1 MKPSLFGLL
10 LAGGRSNRMGR
21 DKASMVI
28 GTDGLNQG
36 QRAVQELSP
45 FCQKVFL
52 SLRAG
57 QTAPEGCE
65 HLEVVRDNPELSG
78 PLTGILAAFKQEPDA
93 AWLVMACDLPFV
105 TPEVLN
111 KLVDARTDGTS
122 FIAYASATDG
132 LPEPL
137 CAIYE
142 PSARAI
148 LQRHAERNHLC
159 PRHIMIEERASLL
172 ELPPSCRRALENM
185 NTPEDIAAA
194 TGEKQIHIGW
204 FGALAEE
211 RGCREETVLTSTQ
224 TAGAFLEEFANNHN
238 LSGLRGHVRIAVND
252 EFAQHD
258 HALCTGDKVV
268 FLRPFSGG

>member
-1 MKPSLFGLL
+1 MKPPLFGLL
-10 LAGGRSNRMGR
+10 LAGGRSTRMGR
-21 DKASMVI
+21 DKASMVM
-28 GTDGLNQG
+28 GKDGLNQG
-36 QRAVQELSP
+36 QRAVQELSA
-45 FCQKVFL
+45 FCQKIYL
-52 SLRAG
+52 SLRDG
-57 QTAPEGCE
+57 QAPPEGCE
-65 HLEVVRDNPELSG
+65 NLEVVRDNLGISG
-78 PLTGILAAFKQEPDA
+78 PMAGILAAFEREPDA

-105 TPEVLN
+105 TPEVLA
-111 KLVDARTDGTS
+111 KLVQARADGAN

-142 PSARAI
+142 PGARAI

-159 PRHIMIEERASLL
+159 PRHIMIEERATLL
-172 ELPPSCRRALENM
+172 ELPPSSRRALENM

-211 RGCREETVLTSTQ
+211 RGCREETVVTSAQ
-224 TAGAFLEEFANNHN
+224 TAGAFLEEFSNTHN

-252 EFAQHD
+252 EFAQPD
-258 HALCTGDKVV
+258 HPLRTGDKVV

>member
-1 MKPSLFGLL
+1 MKPPLFGLL
-10 LAGGRSNRMGR
+10 LAGGRSTRMGH

-28 GTDGLNQG
+28 GADGLNQA
-36 QRAVQELSP
+36 QRAVQELSA

-52 SLRAG
+52 SLRDG

-65 HLEVVRDNPELSG
+65 HFEIVRDNPKLSG
-78 PLTGILAAFKQEPDA
+78 PLAGILAAFKQEPDA

-105 TPEVLN
+105 TPEVLH
-111 KLVDARTDGTS
+111 KLVHARTDGAN
-122 FIAYASATDG
+122 FIAYASATDE

-142 PSARAI
+142 PYARAI
-148 LQRHAERNHLC
+148 LQRHADRNHLC
-159 PRHIMIEERASLL
+159 PRHIMIEERATLL

-185 NTPEDIAAA
+185 NTPQDIAAA
-194 TGEKQIHIGW
+194 TGEKQIQIGW

-211 RGCREETVLTSTQ
+211 RGCREETVVTSAQ
-224 TAGAFLEEFANNHN
+224 TAGAFLAEIANTHN

-252 EFAQHD
+252 EFAQPD
-258 HALCTGDKVV
+258 HPLRAGDKVV

>member
-1 MKPSLFGLL
+1 MKPPLFGLL
-10 LAGGRSNRMGR
+10 LAGGRSTRMGR

-28 GTDGLNQG
+28 GKDGLNQG
-36 QRAVQELSP
+36 QRAVQGLSP
-45 FCQKVFL
+45 ICQKVFL
-52 SLRAG
+52 SLRDG

-65 HLEVVRDNPELSG
+65 HLEIVRDNPSISG
-78 PLTGILAAFKQEPDA
+78 PLAGILAAFEREPDA

-105 TPEVLN
+105 APEVLI
-111 KLVDARTDGTS
+111 KLVQARRDGTD

-142 PSARAI
+142 PSARAT

-159 PRHIMIEERASLL
+159 PRHIMIEEHATLL
-172 ELPPSCRRALENM
+172 ELSPSSYRALENM

-194 TGEKQIHIGW
+194 KGEKQIHIGW
-204 FGALAEE
+204 FGALAEA
-211 RGCREETVLTSTQ
+211 RGCREETVVTSAQ
-224 TAGAFLEEFANNHN
+224 TTGAFLEELASHN
-238 LSGLRGHVRIAVND
+238 SLSGLRGHVRIAVND
-252 EFAQHD
+252 EFAQPD
-258 HALCTGDKVV
+258 HPLRTGDKVV

>member
-1 MKPSLFGLL
+1 MKPPLFGLL
-10 LAGGRSNRMGR
+10 LAGGRSTRMGR

-28 GTDGLNQG
+28 GAVGLNQG
-36 QRAVQELSP
+36 LRSVQELSAV
-45 FCQKVFL
+45 CQKVFL
-52 SLRAG
+52 SLRDG

-65 HLEVVRDNPELSG
+65 HLEIVRDNPKLSG
-78 PLTGILAAFKQEPDA
+78 PLAGILAAFEREPDA

-105 TPEVLN
+105 TPEVLH
-111 KLVDARTDGTS
+111 KLVHSRTDGAD

-142 PSARAI
+142 PGARAV
-148 LQRHAERNHLC
+148 LQRHADRNHLC
-159 PRHIMIEERASLL
+159 PRHIMIEERATLL

-211 RGCREETVLTSTQ
+211 RGCREEAVLTSAQ
-224 TAGAFLEEFANNHN
+224 TAGAFLEEFAGHHN

-252 EFAQHD
+252 EFAQPD
-258 HALCTGDKVV
+258 HPLRAGDKVV